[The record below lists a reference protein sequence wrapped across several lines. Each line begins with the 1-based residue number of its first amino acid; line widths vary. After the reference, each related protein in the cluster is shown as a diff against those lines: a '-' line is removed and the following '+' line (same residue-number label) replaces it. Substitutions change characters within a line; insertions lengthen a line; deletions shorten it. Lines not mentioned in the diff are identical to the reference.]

1 MTINPLP
8 FIRNITSV
16 FILPA
21 MFLPGL
27 LLNGCDSSEKN
38 SVKNFSIQQKVQKFT
53 SETTL
58 KGQVSNKKGPIK
70 SGEIKATDSTGK
82 IVATSELKNDNHYV
96 IKIPAGTVLPLT
108 LSFFPDKNNVAA
120 KDKLISVV
128 IYSSMTNY
136 DINELTTLIAKKA
149 KALGGYTHTNMVLA
163 ADSTVGVPDANK
175 TTTGF
180 RGDPTKQ
187 YGGWH

>member
-1 MTINPLP
+1 MSINILHFTTAFRP
-8 FIRNITSV
+8 V
-16 FILPA
+16 FMLLV
-21 MFLPGL
+21 MFLPSL
-27 LLNGCDSSEKN
+27 LLNGCDSNGKSSKK
-38 SVKNFSIQQKVQKFT
+38 SFPIQQVQKYT
-53 SETTL
+53 KETTL

-70 SGEIKATDSTGK
+70 SGEIKATDSKGK
-82 IVATSELKNDNHYV
+82 IVATSHLQNDNHYA
-96 IKIPAGTVLPLT
+96 IKIPAGTVLPVT
-108 LSFFPDKNNVAA
+108 LSFYPDKDNAA